1 MGLTLWW
8 VGRCH
13 SPLSRNLRVCTH
25 TRDSG
30 TPDGADTQRIKVEE
44 PQAPLFSS
52 ALFDSPSGTTSI
64 HQESKNTNPNH
75 LSNRFGKMPG
85 AVLTADTVLTSARA
99 TLLDEVVNFNCWG
112 MELADLSIL
121 DRLPL
126 VEVLSLSINNIDTLR
141 YFSKCTALRELY
153 LRRNQVPSLSELAH
167 LTGLENL
174 RVLWLSH
181 NPVADDPLYR
191 ATVIRTLPLLQKL
204 DDTDVTDEERAEAA
218 TKGREI
224 SALTEDDDGGGDDGQ
239 DDEDGDETQQAILR
253 AVLSLL
259 PTLSPASL
267 TAVIETAASLQ
278 QDLD

>member
-1 MGLTLWW
+1 
-8 VGRCH
+8 
-13 SPLSRNLRVCTH
+13 
-25 TRDSG
+25 
-30 TPDGADTQRIKVEE
+30 
-44 PQAPLFSS
+44 
-52 ALFDSPSGTTSI
+52 
-64 HQESKNTNPNH
+64 
-75 LSNRFGKMPG
+75 
-85 AVLTADTVLTSARA
+85 
-99 TLLDEVVNFNCWG
+99 

-204 DDTDVTDEERAEAA
+204 DDTGAWAPHTPRARPAHTLAPFHCEVACVVMA
-218 TKGREI
+218 GIGR
-224 SALTEDDDGGGDDGQ
+224 ARFDACCMGVLCAGGG
-239 DDEDGDETQQAILR
+239 TFW
-253 AVLSLL
+253 VWVFS
-259 PTLSPASL
+259 
-267 TAVIETAASLQ
+267 V
-278 QDLD
+278 